1 MSMGRAAVIGAGSWG
16 TALAKL
22 LGEKG
27 HAVRVWS
34 YEASVAEQIRER
46 RVNEIYLPGIE
57 VPASVEVFTEHAD
70 ALEGAEVVIAV
81 VPSHAFREVM
91 EAAAPLVPRD
101 AIMLSATKGIEVD
114 TLNRPSEILAKLSPD
129 QAPPAVLSGPTFARE
144 VAEGDPTAIAVASRD
159 SDVARQAQHFLNTE
173 RFRVYTNEDVLGVE
187 LAGALKNVIALAAG
201 IADSL
206 GYRSNSRAA
215 LITRGLA
222 EITRLGL
229 AMGARASTFA
239 GLAGLGDLVLTCSSD
254 LSRNRTVGVRL
265 GRGETLEEILASMRM
280 VAEGVRTTKA
290 ARQLA
295 RAYDVEMPIVEEV
308 HHILFEGKSP
318 ERATADLMLRSPK
331 PELWG
336 GTDAT

>member
-1 MSMGRAAVIGAGSWG
+1 MTMGRATIIGAGGWG

-27 HAVRVWS
+27 HTVRLWS

-46 RVNEIYLPGIE
+46 RVNEFYLPGIE
-57 VPASVEVFTEHAD
+57 VPAGIEVFTEHAD

-91 EAAAPLVPRD
+91 KAAASYVPQG
-101 AIMLSATKGIEVD
+101 AIVLSATKGIEVD
-114 TLNRPSEILAKLSPD
+114 TLNRPSQILAELLQDNPS
-129 QAPPAVLSGPTFARE
+129 PAVLSGPTFARE

-159 SDVARQAQHFLNTE
+159 PDVARHAQQFVNSD

-201 IADSL
+201 IADGL

-222 EITRLGL
+222 EMTRLGL
-229 AMGARASTFA
+229 AMGARAATFA

-254 LSRNRTVGVRL
+254 LSRNRTVGLRL

-295 RAYDVEMPIVEEV
+295 RTHKVEMPIVEEV

-318 ERATADLMLRSPK
+318 KRATADLMLRSPK